1 MKPPKKLEP
10 LTGSDLRQA
19 VLDLLSRRDY
29 SRHEL
34 FTKLAIKAADHDELD
49 ILLDDMTER
58 GWQCDLRFARQFIV
72 SRSYRGQGPL
82 RIRQELRQ
90 RGVATMNIE
99 NAFDDSDIDWQQLA
113 RETATK
119 KYSSEKENQDK
130 LKHKAQVFRF
140 LMYRGFSSD
149 QTENVLMELFS

>member
-1 MKPPKKLEP
+1 
-10 LTGSDLRQA
+10 
-19 VLDLLSRRDY
+19 
-29 SRHEL
+29 
-34 FTKLAIKAADHDELD
+34 
-49 ILLDDMTER
+49 
-58 GWQCDLRFARQFIV
+58 
-72 SRSYRGQGPL
+72 
-82 RIRQELRQ
+82 
-90 RGVATMNIE
+90 MNIE